1 MTERQKALLEQ
12 LPLNKNNLN
21 KSALKAGYSENY
33 AKSRIYDYVR
43 NCKKPIL
50 QPEEKVRERY
60 LKKIKKL
67 QKLMTL
73 NKDNTNLM
81 RSVEIE
87 GKVEGLF
94 KDTINTNQAGN
105 IVIIDRQGL
114 TGVKIDEGID
124 ENIKGIDKCI
134 DDGSKPSIEPVVTKE
149 MAHIPPLLDGK

>member
-12 LPLNKNNLN
+12 LPLNNNNLN

-50 QPEEKVRERY
+50 QPEEKVREKY

-94 KDTINTNQAGN
+94 KETINTNGAGN
-105 IVIIDRQGL
+105 IVIIDKQSL
-114 TGVKIDEGID
+114 TDKPKDIQPVDTTKGMDAVKD
-124 ENIKGIDKCI
+124 NVNPVI
-134 DDGSKPSIEPVVTKE
+134 DDNK
-149 MAHIPPLLDGK
+149 